1 MKTVIFM
8 ALAIFDELS
17 SPMNRWQLLSHLLCG
32 DIHPDGKS
40 VWLKPSYRLKFLAR
54 TLLHPVLTLNWLH
67 YIASHPRRAQ
77 MLYAQMAL
85 PDKLQRPYLSSR
97 FSARNALAALC
108 YHYDVVEN
116 SPPTL
121 RRLLLTPGGVPIIN
135 LHGKSG
141 ESYALLLG
149 SHSSLDKEGEITL
162 QLCTEGM
169 PLARMTMTVM
179 QFEGKKALFIGG
191 LQGPTRHLQQ
201 QKSRISQVTR
211 DCHGLFPKRLVL
223 ETACGLG
230 ELLGVECMV
239 AVGNHTHVYQNW
251 RYWRKKKT
259 SFHADYDAFWL
270 SVGGQ
275 LRSDGVCQ
283 LPLHI
288 ARKPLDEVASKKRAE
303 YQRANGMLAEI
314 HQQLHALK

>member
-1 MKTVIFM
+1 M
-8 ALAIFDELS
+8 ALATFDEIS
-17 SPMNRWQLLSHLLCG
+17 SPMSRWQLLSHLLHG
-32 DIHPDGKS
+32 DIHPDEKS
-40 VWLKPSYRLKFLAR
+40 VWLKPAYRLKFLAR
-54 TLLHPVLTLNWLH
+54 SLLHPVLTLNWLH
-67 YIASHPRRAQ
+67 YIASHPQRAQ

-108 YHYDVVEN
+108 YHYDAVACAN
-116 SPPTL
+116 PRL
-121 RRLLLTPGGVPIIN
+121 RRLMLTPGGVPIVN
-135 LHGKSG
+135 FQGKSG
-141 ESYALLLG
+141 AAYALLLG

-169 PLARMTMTVM
+169 PLARMTMTVV
-179 QFEGKKALFIGG
+179 QFEGQRALFIGG

-201 QKSRISQVTR
+201 QKARISQVTR

-223 ETACGLG
+223 EAACVLG
-230 ELLGVECMV
+230 ELLGIECMI

-259 SFHADYDAFWL
+259 SFHADYESFWL

-275 LRSDGVCQ
+275 LRPDGVCQ
-283 LPLHI
+283 LPLRI
-288 ARKPLDEVASKKRAE
+288 ARKSLDDVASKKRAE
-303 YQRANGMLAEI
+303 YQRANGVLAKI
-314 HQQLHALK
+314 HHQLHALK